1 MMKGDIGKM
10 AAMGGKG
17 MMPEDMSMEGMGMEL
32 EETAKETQKE
42 EHEEHH

>member
-1 MMKGDIGKM
+1 MKGGM
-10 AAMGGKG
+10 G
-17 MMPEDMSMEGMGMEL
+17 MMPEDMSMEGMEL